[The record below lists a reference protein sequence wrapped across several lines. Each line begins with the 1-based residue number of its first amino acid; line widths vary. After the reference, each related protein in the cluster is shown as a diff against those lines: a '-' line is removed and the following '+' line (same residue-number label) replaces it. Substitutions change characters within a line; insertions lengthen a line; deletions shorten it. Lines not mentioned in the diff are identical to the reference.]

1 MLVGEGSMAEEDD
14 LIRLL
19 YDSERSSNSGGR
31 YDHDMQGTKRRPG
44 STDIKQ
50 EVEQLQ
56 AKAEVEDM
64 TEGEDGFLCQ
74 DFLAAESDS
83 DNVVPEHGSDLGED
97 NFGEGGELNDL
108 GTDMEPDPD
117 SQGESDEEASELES
131 ICKFGCKPCG
141 LEFFTWDATKRHIRD
156 KHSNVKEQKKKVKL
170 KYEIDDF
177 LVEEHYHKCVV
188 CGEMVLQDVSIL
200 WSHMRNNHK
209 MSAAEYRALLGEVV
223 VQGEK
228 ILKPKTKKSEGD
240 DEKTQRNPRGR
251 YCCVVG

>member
-19 YDSERSSNSGGR
+19 YDSEESSNSGGR
-31 YDHDMQGTKRRPG
+31 YGQDKEG
-44 STDIKQ
+44 SKHSYGSADIKQ
-50 EVEQLQ
+50 EVEQQ
-56 AKAEVEDM
+56 QTKAEVEDL
-64 TEGEDGFLCQ
+64 TEGEDGFLDQ
-74 DFLAAESDS
+74 GFPAAASD
-83 DNVVPEHGSDLGED
+83 DSDLGED
-97 NFGEGGELNDL
+97 NFGYGGEWNAL
-108 GTDMEPDPD
+108 GTEMEPDPD
-117 SQGESDEEASELES
+117 SQGESEVSSELES

-156 KHSNVKEQKKKVKL
+156 RHSNVKEQKKKVKL
-170 KYEIDDF
+170 KYAIDDF
-177 LVEEHYHKCVV
+177 IVEEHYHKCVV
-188 CGEMVLQDVSIL
+188 CGENVLQDISIL

-228 ILKPKTKKSEGD
+228 ILKPNTKKSEGV
-240 DEKTQRNPRGR
+240 DEEGTERNPCGR